1 MHNTYTRIKISDTQ
15 NAVGCSVVHLTSMGN
30 PHDEDDHNIVLDLRN
45 QAIVVHAITPLTAAI
60 RGQPLAVQAR
70 IAASFKVTT
79 NPRDN
84 HGIDV
89 TVKFL

>member
-1 MHNTYTRIKISDTQ
+1 MRSDVQ
-15 NAVGCSVVHLTSMGN
+15 MCSVVHLTSMGN
-30 PHDEDDHNIVLDLRN
+30 PYDEDDHNIILDLRN

-60 RGQPLAVQAR
+60 RGQPFAVQAR
-70 IAASFKVTT
+70 IAASFKVMT

>member
-1 MHNTYTRIKISDTQ
+1 
-15 NAVGCSVVHLTSMGN
+15 MGN
-30 PHDEDDHNIVLDLRN
+30 PYDEDDHNIILDPRN

-60 RGQPLAVQAR
+60 RGQPFAMQAWV
-70 IAASFKVTT
+70 AASFKVTT